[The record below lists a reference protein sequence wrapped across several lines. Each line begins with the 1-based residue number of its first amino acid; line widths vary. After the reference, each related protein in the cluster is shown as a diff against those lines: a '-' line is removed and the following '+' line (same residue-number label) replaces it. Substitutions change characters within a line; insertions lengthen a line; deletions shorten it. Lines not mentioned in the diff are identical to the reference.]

1 MRNLLLGLCV
11 LVGIALAPFTACAQ
25 PSISEIADC
34 HEKMLAFSQDLSDL
48 ANVTQGV
55 DQEAALEIGS
65 IAIGY
70 TQKML
75 HIRDLLYVLTLIK
88 NNDARNRV
96 KSLIAYRIEV
106 IPMDIDVNIQLV
118 TLHIAGARS
127 QAIILTGT
135 QVNRTPQT
143 AGTIIAR
150 IKRIG
155 GYLTNHL
162 III

>member
-25 PSISEIADC
+25 PSISEIEDY

-88 NNDARNRV
+88 NNDDRNRV

-135 QVNRTPQT
+135 QVKTELRRLQELLSLVS
-143 AGTIIAR
+143 R
-150 IKRIG
+150 E
-155 GYLTNHL
+155 
-162 III
+162 